1 MALPALAESASNPLS
16 LGQMSF
22 KIRTARMA
30 NAQEFQDRLLSLGL
44 ARVSEA
50 AALASARLIGRGD
63 EKAADQAAVN
73 AMRDQLNLLDI
84 AGVVV
89 IGEGERD
96 EAPMLFIGE
105 EVGTGNG
112 PAVDIA
118 LDPLE
123 GTTLTAKDM
132 PNALTVIAMAPRGTM
147 LHAPDV
153 YMEKLAIGPG
163 FAPDTVTLAMTPSQ
177 RVAALAS
184 AKGCRAGDITVCILE
199 RPRHEDLIDEV
210 RATGAAIRLITDGD
224 VAGVIHCAEADI
236 TGIDMY
242 MGSGGAPEG
251 VLAAAA
257 LKCMGGQIYGQLIF
271 RNDDER
277 ARARKAGIEDFNRI
291 YTRDDMVTADVI
303 FAATGVTSGSI
314 LAGIKRE
321 PGWVTTETLL
331 MRSKTGSVRH
341 MTYRSPVK

>member
-1 MALPALAESASNPLS
+1 MADA
-16 LGQMSF
+16 
-22 KIRTARMA
+22 KD
-30 NAQEFQDRLLSLGL
+30 FQDRMLSLGL

-50 AALASARLIGRGD
+50 AALASARLVGRGD

-132 PNALTVIAMAPRGTM
+132 PNALTVIAMAPRGTL

-153 YMEKLAIGPG
+153 YMDKLAIGPG
-163 FAPDTVTLAMTPSQ
+163 FAVDTVTLDMSPAE
-177 RVAALAS
+177 RVRALAR
-184 AKGCRAGDITVCILE
+184 AKGCAAEDITVCILE
-199 RPRHEDLIDEV
+199 RPRHEAMIEEV
-210 RATGAAIRLITDGD
+210 RSTGAAIRLITDGD
-224 VAGVIHCAEADI
+224 VAGVIHCAEAEV

-251 VLAAAA
+251 VLAASA
-257 LKCMGGQIYGQLIF
+257 LKCMGGQIYGRLLF
-271 RNDDER
+271 RNDDEK
-277 ARARKAGIEDFNRI
+277 ARARKAGITDLNRV
-291 YTRDDMVTADVI
+291 YTRDEMVTADVI

-314 LAGIKRE
+314 LSGIKRE
-321 PGWVTTETLL
+321 PGWMTTETLL
-331 MRSKTGSVRH
+331 MRSKTGSVRR

>member
-1 MALPALAESASNPLS
+1 MNT
-16 LGQMSF
+16 
-22 KIRTARMA
+22 KIDF
-30 NAQEFQDRLLSLGL
+30 NDRILSLGL

-50 AALASARLIGRGD
+50 AAIASADLIGRGD

-73 AMRDQLNLLDI
+73 AMRDQLNKLDI
-84 AGVVV
+84 SGFVV

-96 EAPMLFIGE
+96 EAPMLYIGE

-112 PAVDIA
+112 PGVDIA

-132 PNALTVIAMAPRGTM
+132 PNALTVIAMGPRGSM

-163 FAPDTVTLAMTPSQ
+163 YKPDVVTLEMSPRDRILS
-177 RVAALAS
+177 LAK
-184 AKGCRAGDITVCILE
+184 AKKCNSKDITVCLLD
-199 RPRHEDLIDEV
+199 RPRHQNIIEDV

-224 VAGVIHCAEADI
+224 VAGVMHCAEPDI

-242 MGSGGAPEG
+242 MGIGGAPEG

-257 LKCMGGQIYGQLIF
+257 LKCMGGQIYGRLIF
-271 RNDDER
+271 RNEDEKTR
-277 ARARKAGIEDFNRI
+277 AIKVGITNFDRI
-291 YTRDDMVTADVI
+291 YTKDEMVTQDVI
-303 FAATGVTSGSI
+303 FAATGVTGGS
-314 LAGIKRE
+314 LLPAIKRE
-321 PGWVTTETLL
+321 VGFITTETML
-331 MRSKTGSVRH
+331 MRSKTGSIRR
-341 MTYRSPVK
+341 MIYRNPTK

>member
-1 MALPALAESASNPLS
+1 
-16 LGQMSF
+16 MSSEIDF
-22 KIRTARMA
+22 NDRM
-30 NAQEFQDRLLSLGL
+30 LSLGL

-50 AALASARLIGRGD
+50 AAIASADLIGRGD

-73 AMRDQLNLLDI
+73 AMRDQLNKLDI
-84 AGVVV
+84 SGFVV

-96 EAPMLFIGE
+96 EAPMLYIGE

-112 PAVDIA
+112 PGVDIA

-132 PNALTVIAMAPRGTM
+132 PNALTVIAMGPRGSM

-163 FAPDTVTLAMTPSQ
+163 YNTDVVTLEMSPSD
-177 RVAALAS
+177 RILSLAK
-184 AKGCRAGDITVCILE
+184 AKKCNTKDITVCVLD
-199 RPRHEDLIDEV
+199 RPRHQNIIEDV

-224 VAGVIHCAEADI
+224 VAGVMHCAEPNT

-242 MGSGGAPEG
+242 MGIGGAPEG

-257 LKCMGGQIYGQLIF
+257 LKCMGGQIYGRLIF
-271 RNDDER
+271 RNEDEK
-277 ARARKAGIEDFNRI
+277 ARAIKAGITNFDRI
-291 YTRDDMVTADVI
+291 YKKDEMVTQDVI
-303 FAATGVTSGSI
+303 FAATGVTGGS
-314 LAGIKRE
+314 LLPAIKRE
-321 PGWVTTETLL
+321 VGFITTETIL
-331 MRSKTGSVRH
+331 MRSKTGSIRR
-341 MTYRSPVK
+341 MIYRNPTK

>member
-1 MALPALAESASNPLS
+1 M
-16 LGQMSF
+16 
-22 KIRTARMA
+22 TAPKDFNDRM
-30 NAQEFQDRLLSLGL
+30 LSLGL

-50 AALASARLIGRGD
+50 AAHASARLIGRGD

-73 AMRDQLNLLDI
+73 AMRDQLNMLDI
-84 AGVVV
+84 KGVVV

-105 EVGTGNG
+105 EVGTGEG
-112 PAVDIA
+112 PEVDIA

-132 PNALTVIAMAPRGTM
+132 PNALTVIAMAPRGTL

-153 YMEKLAIGPG
+153 YMDKLAVGPG
-163 FAPDTVTLAMTPSQ
+163 YPKDVVSLDMSPSE
-177 RVAALAS
+177 RVRALAR
-184 AKGCRAGDITVCILE
+184 ARGCEDGDITVCILE
-199 RPRHEDLIDEV
+199 RPRHEEMIAEV
-210 RATGAAIRLITDGD
+210 RQTGAAIRLITDGD
-224 VAGVIHCAEADI
+224 VAGVIHCAEAEL

-257 LKCMGGQIYGQLIF
+257 LKCMGGMGGQMWGRLMF

-277 ARARKAGIEDFNRI
+277 GRAKKAGITDLDRI
-291 YTRDDMVTADVI
+291 YARDDLVTDDVI
-303 FAATGVTSGSI
+303 FAATGVTDGSI
-314 LAGIKRE
+314 VAGVKRE
-321 PGWVTTETLL
+321 PGYLTTETIL
-331 MRSKTGSVRH
+331 MRSKTGSVRR
-341 MTYRSPVK
+341 MTYRNPVK

>member
-1 MALPALAESASNPLS
+1 
-16 LGQMSF
+16 MSHPTDF
-22 KIRTARMA
+22 NDRM
-30 NAQEFQDRLLSLGL
+30 LSLGL

-50 AALASARLIGRGD
+50 AAIASAKLIGRGD

-73 AMRDQLNLLDI
+73 AMRDQLNMLDI

-96 EAPMLFIGE
+96 EAPMLYIGE
-105 EVGTGNG
+105 EVGTGEG

-132 PNALTVIAMAPRGTM
+132 PNALTVIAMGPRGSM
-147 LHAPDV
+147 LHAPDT

-163 FAPDTVTLAMTPSQ
+163 YPEGIVTLDMDPAT
-177 RVAALAS
+177 RVSALAN
-184 AKGCRAGDITVCILE
+184 AKGCQPSDITVCILE
-199 RPRHEDLIDEV
+199 RPRHEQMIEEV
-210 RATGAAIRLITDGD
+210 RGTGAAIRLITDGD
-224 VAGVIHCAEADI
+224 VAGVMHGAEPDV

-242 MGSGGAPEG
+242 MGRGGAPEG

-257 LKCMGGQIYGQLIF
+257 LKCMGGQMFGQLVF

-277 ARARKAGIEDFNRI
+277 ARAAKTGITDLDRI
-291 YTRDDMVTADVI
+291 YSRDEMVTKDVI
-303 FAATGVTSGSI
+303 FSATGVTNGSI
-314 LAGIKRE
+314 LNGIKRE
-321 PGWVTTETLL
+321 VGWLTVETLL
-331 MRSKTGSVRH
+331 MRSKTGSVRK
-341 MTYRSPVK
+341 MVYRNPSR

>member
-1 MALPALAESASNPLS
+1 MAD
-16 LGQMSF
+16 
-22 KIRTARMA
+22 KD
-30 NAQEFQDRLLSLGL
+30 EFQDRLLSLGL

-50 AALASARLIGRGD
+50 AALASAALIGRGD

-96 EAPMLFIGE
+96 EAPMLYIGE
-105 EVGTGNG
+105 EVGTGKG

-132 PNALTVIAMAPRGTM
+132 PNALTVIAMAPRGTL

-163 FAPDTVTLAMTPSQ
+163 YKTGTVTMTMTPSE
-177 RVAALAS
+177 RVSALAA
-184 AKGCRAGDITVCILE
+184 AKGCSTENITVCVLE
-199 RPRHEDLIDEV
+199 RPRHEELIKEI
-210 RATGAAIRLITDGD
+210 RSTGAAIRLITDGD
-224 VAGVIHCAEADI
+224 VAGVMHCAEPEV

-257 LKCMGGQIYGQLIF
+257 LKCMGGQFFGKLLF

-277 ARARKAGIEDFNRI
+277 ARARKAGITNFDRV
-291 YTRDDMVTADVI
+291 YTRDDLVRSDVI
-303 FAATGVTSGSI
+303 FAATGVTTGS
-314 LAGIKRE
+314 LLSGIKRE
-321 PGWVTTETLL
+321 PNAVTTETIL
-331 MRSKTGSVRH
+331 MRSKTGSVRR
-341 MTYRSPVK
+341 MTYRSPLK

>member
-1 MALPALAESASNPLS
+1 MADA
-16 LGQMSF
+16 
-22 KIRTARMA
+22 T
-30 NAQEFQDRLLSLGL
+30 EFHDRLLSLGL

-50 AALASARLIGRGD
+50 AALASAGWIGRGD

-96 EAPMLFIGE
+96 EAPMLYIGE
-105 EVGTGNG
+105 GVGTGTG

-132 PNALTVIAMAPRGTM
+132 PNALTVIAMAPRGTL

-153 YMEKLAIGPG
+153 YMDKLAIGPG
-163 FAPDTVTLAMTPSQ
+163 YPPDTVTLAMTPVE
-177 RVAALAS
+177 RVQALAR
-184 AKGCRAGDITVCILE
+184 AKGCAPADITVCVLE
-199 RPRHEDLIDEV
+199 RPRHEDLIRDV
-210 RATGAAIRLITDGD
+210 RSTGAAIRLITDGD
-224 VAGVIHCAEADI
+224 VAGVIHCAEAEK

-242 MGSGGAPEG
+242 MGTGGAPEG

-257 LKCMGGQIYGQLIF
+257 LKCMGGQIYGRLLF

-277 ARARKAGIEDFNRI
+277 GRAARAGVTDLNRV
-291 YTRDDMVTADVI
+291 YTLNDLVTADVI
-303 FAATGVTSGSI
+303 FAATGVTQGSI
-314 LAGIKRE
+314 LNGIRRE
-321 PGWVTTETLL
+321 PGWVTLETIL
-331 MRSKTGSVRH
+331 MRSKTGSLRRIE
-341 MTYRSPVK
+341 YRSPVK

>member
-1 MALPALAESASNPLS
+1 MPTKTDFND
-16 LGQMSF
+16 
-22 KIRTARMA
+22 RM
-30 NAQEFQDRLLSLGL
+30 LSLGL

-50 AALASARLIGRGD
+50 AAIASAGLIGRGD

-73 AMRDQLNLLDI
+73 AMRDQLNKLDI

-96 EAPMLFIGE
+96 EAPMLYIGE
-105 EVGTGNG
+105 EVGSGNG
-112 PAVDIA
+112 PGVDIA

-132 PNALTVIAMAPRGTM
+132 PNALTVIAMGPRGSM

-163 FAPDTVTLAMTPSQ
+163 YPEGIVSLDMPPAT
-177 RVAALAS
+177 RVSALAS
-184 AKGCRAGDITVCILE
+184 AKGCLPKDITVCILE
-199 RPRHEDLIDEV
+199 RPRHQELIAEI
-210 RATGAAIRLITDGD
+210 RSTGAAIRLITDGD
-224 VAGVIHCAEADI
+224 VAGVMHCAEAEA

-242 MGSGGAPEG
+242 MGEGGAPEG

-257 LKCMGGQIYGQLIF
+257 LKCMGGQMYGRLVF

-277 ARARKAGIEDFNRI
+277 GRAGKAGITDLDKI
-291 YTRDDMVTADVI
+291 YGRDEMVTEDVI
-303 FAATGVTSGSI
+303 FSATGVTNGSI
-314 LAGIKRE
+314 LSGIKRE
-321 PGWVTTETLL
+321 VGWVTTETLL
-331 MRSKTGSVRH
+331 MRSKTGSVRR
-341 MTYRSPVK
+341 MTYRTPVASEA

>member
-1 MALPALAESASNPLS
+1 MSAPVDFND
-16 LGQMSF
+16 
-22 KIRTARMA
+22 RM
-30 NAQEFQDRLLSLGL
+30 LSLGL
-44 ARVSEA
+44 ARVAEQA
-50 AALASARLIGRGD
+50 AIASASLIGRGD

-73 AMRDQLNLLDI
+73 AMREQLNLLDI

-96 EAPMLFIGE
+96 EAPMLYIGE

-112 PAVDIA
+112 PGVDIA

-132 PNALTVIAMAPRGTM
+132 PNALTVIAMGPRGSM

-153 YMEKLAIGPG
+153 YMDKLAIGPG
-163 FAPDTVTLAMTPSQ
+163 FEEGVVTLDMTPSE
-177 RVAALAS
+177 RVAALAA
-184 AKGCRAGDITVCILE
+184 AKGCAMTDITVCILE
-199 RPRHEDLIDEV
+199 RPRHEELIAEV
-210 RATGAAIRLITDGD
+210 RATGAGIRLITDGD
-224 VAGVIHCAEADI
+224 VAGVMHCAEPEI

-257 LKCMGGQIYGQLIF
+257 LKCMGGQMYGRLLF

-277 ARARKAGIEDFNRI
+277 GRAAKAGITDLDKI
-291 YTRDDMVTADVI
+291 YARDELVTADVI
-303 FAATGVTSGSI
+303 FAATGVTNGSI
-314 LAGIKRE
+314 LSGIKRS
-321 PGWVTTETLL
+321 PGWIETETIL
-331 MRSKTGSVRH
+331 MRSKTGSVRRVQ
-341 MTYRSPVK
+341 YRNPFEG

>member
-1 MALPALAESASNPLS
+1 MPA
-16 LGQMSF
+16 Q
-22 KIRTARMA
+22 K
-30 NAQEFQDRLLSLGL
+30 EFQDRMLSLGL

-50 AALASARLIGRGD
+50 AALASAKLIGRGD

-73 AMRDQLNLLDI
+73 AMREQLNLLDI

-96 EAPMLFIGE
+96 EAPMLYIGE

-112 PAVDIA
+112 PGVDIA

-132 PNALTVIAMAPRGTM
+132 PNALTVIAMGPRGSM

-153 YMEKLAIGPG
+153 YMDKLAIGPG
-163 FAPDTVTLAMTPSQ
+163 FQDGTVSLEMSPDE
-177 RVAALAS
+177 RVRALAA
-184 AKGCRAGDITVCILE
+184 AKGCAPSDITVCILE
-199 RPRHEDLIDEV
+199 RPRHEEMIGAV
-210 RATGAAIRLITDGD
+210 RQTGASIRLITDGD
-224 VAGVIHCAEADI
+224 VAGVMHCADPM

-242 MGSGGAPEG
+242 MGAGGAPEG

-257 LKCMGGQIYGQLIF
+257 LKCMGGQMYGRLLF

-277 ARARKAGIEDFNRI
+277 GRAAKAGIKDFDKI
-291 YTRDDMVTADVI
+291 YSRDEMVTEDVI
-303 FAATGVTSGSI
+303 FAATGVTGGNI
-314 LAGIKRE
+314 LPGVRRE
-321 PGWVTTETLL
+321 IGWMTTETLI
-331 MRSKTGSVRH
+331 MRSKTGSVRRIN
-341 MTYRSPVK
+341 YRTPVAGA

>member
-1 MALPALAESASNPLS
+1 MADA
-16 LGQMSF
+16 
-22 KIRTARMA
+22 KD
-30 NAQEFQDRLLSLGL
+30 FQDRMLSLGL

-50 AALASARLIGRGD
+50 AALASARLVGRGD

-105 EVGTGNG
+105 EVGTGKG

-132 PNALTVIAMAPRGTM
+132 PNALTVIAMAPRGTL

-153 YMEKLAIGPG
+153 YMDKLAIGPG
-163 FAPDTVTLAMTPSQ
+163 YAVDTVTLDMSAAE
-177 RVAALAS
+177 RVRALAR
-184 AKGCRAGDITVCILE
+184 AKGCTAEDITVCILE
-199 RPRHEDLIDEV
+199 RPRHEAMIEEV
-210 RATGAAIRLITDGD
+210 RSTGAAIRLITDGD
-224 VAGVIHCAEADI
+224 VAGVIHCAEAEV

-251 VLAAAA
+251 VLAASA
-257 LKCMGGQIYGQLIF
+257 LKCMGGQIYGRLLF
-271 RNDDER
+271 RNDDEK
-277 ARARKAGIEDFNRI
+277 ARARKAGITDLNRV
-291 YTRDDMVTADVI
+291 YTRDEMVTADVI

-314 LAGIKRE
+314 LSGIKRE
-321 PGWVTTETLL
+321 PGWMTTETLL
-331 MRSKTGSVRH
+331 MRSKTGSVRR
-341 MTYRSPVK
+341 MSYRSPVK